1 MDESLELL
9 LKLQNIDIEISSIRG
24 RRESLPS
31 RIEAL
36 ELRMQEAR
44 QELEDRE
51 ARLKNARLEIRQ
63 SESRVA
69 QLDEV
74 SNRYKQQLVGV
85 KTNREYSALLTE
97 IEGVKH
103 EKAELEERII
113 GSMEEAEKLA
123 GEVNES
129 RRVLDE
135 AEKTFAGE
143 RDQLSG
149 EMKELDDEIAVH
161 RQKRENLSVR
171 VRRPV
176 LNLYE
181 RIMTSRVNHAVV
193 SLRNGSC
200 GGCYAM
206 VPLQKVTDIRKGGE
220 IHTCESCGRILY
232 FEENGNGN
240 V

>member
-1 MDESLELL
+1 MEQSLELL

-31 RIEAL
+31 KIEAL
-36 ELRMQEAR
+36 ELRMNEAR

-51 ARLKNARLEIRQ
+51 ARLLSARLAIRQ

-69 QLDEV
+69 QLDEI
-74 SNRYKQQLVGV
+74 SNRYKQQLLGV

-97 IEGVKH
+97 IEGVKR
-103 EKAELEERII
+103 EKNELEELII

-123 GEVNES
+123 VEVDES
-129 RRVLDE
+129 RSRLEE

-143 RDQLSG
+143 RDHLSG
-149 EMKELDDEIAVH
+149 EMKELDEEIAVR
-161 RQKRENLSVR
+161 RQKRENISVR

-200 GGCYAM
+200 GGCFAM
-206 VPLQKVTDIRKGGE
+206 VPLQKVTDIRKGEE
-220 IHTCESCGRILY
+220 IHTCENCGRILY

-240 V
+240 